1 MKRVPFAVLPL
12 AFATAGGVH
21 AQSAAL
27 DPMVVSA
34 TRTERAWL
42 DVPASVDLVDGVTV
56 RDAQLRVNLSES
68 LGRVP
73 GLVILNRQNYAQDL
87 QLSVRGFG
95 SRATFG
101 VRGLRLY
108 VDGVPASF
116 PDGQGQVSHFPLNA
130 TESIEILRGPF
141 SALYG
146 NSSGGVISLTTALKP
161 QPLRVELSGAAGSN
175 DTWRAGV
182 NLLGGTDP
190 YAYALDAGRFSTD
203 GFRDHSAATR
213 DSLNLR
219 FGIEGTPIGRVR
231 LALNSVS
238 MPDSQDPLGL
248 TRAQMEADP
257 EQASPQALQFNTRK
271 TTRQTTL
278 GGEVRTPLTPAL
290 ALTSAAWVGTRSVE
304 QYQAI
309 PVATQLPPTNPG
321 GVIDFDRGFG
331 GVDLRLGI
339 DHGIFTTS
347 VGVTAEQLD
356 EDRLGYNNFTG
367 TGASQVLGVKGALR
381 RDETNRV
388 EGTDLYFQTEA
399 RLAPAWRL
407 HAGVRTSEIRFE
419 SEDHYIVGV
428 NGDDSGST
436 KFSGTSPT
444 VGVVYK
450 LSDTASLY
458 ASYGRG
464 FETPTLNELAYRPD
478 GSAGLNT
485 DLRAAKSDNYEVGAK
500 ARFSP
505 KPARRGRALCRA
517 HQGRHRRA
525 HQRRRPFDLHQR
537 RQDAAPGHR
546 GLRRVDHRSAL
557 VVRGGGERARGA
569 LRRRIPDVRR
579 RRHARPRPC
588 RWPTA
593 TICRAC
599 PSRRCSSSC
608 AAASELVDLA
618 LEFRAQ
624 APLYVDDRNTDRAA
638 GYGVVNASAARTFT
652 LAGTVLRGFVRV
664 DNLFDR
670 EYVGSVIVNEA
681 NSRFFEPAPGRT
693 FLVGLDARF

>member
-1 MKRVPFAVLPL
+1 MKRIRLALPL
-12 AFATAGGVH
+12 AVLAAGA
-21 AQSAAL
+21 AQAQNAAL
-27 DPMVVSA
+27 DPVVVSA

-42 DVPASVDLVDGVTV
+42 DVPASVDLVDGATV

-108 VDGVPASF
+108 VDGVPATF

-130 TESIEILRGPF
+130 TESIEVLRGPF

-146 NSSGGVISLTTALKP
+146 NSSGGVISLNTVLKP
-161 QPLRVELSGAAGSN
+161 QPLRIELSGAAGSN
-175 DTWRAGV
+175 DTWRAGI
-182 NLLGGTDP
+182 NLQGGADP

-219 FGIEGTPIGRVR
+219 FGLEGTPIGRVR

-248 TRAQMEADP
+248 TRAQMEADS

-290 ALTSAAWVGTRSVE
+290 ALTTAAWVGTRSVE

-309 PVATQLPPTNPG
+309 PVATQLPPNHPG

-331 GVDLRLGI
+331 GGDIRLGI
-339 DHGIFTTS
+339 DSGIFTTT
-347 VGVTAEQLD
+347 VGLSAERLD
-356 EDRLGYNNFTG
+356 EDRFGYNNFTG

-388 EGTDLYFQTEA
+388 ESTDLYLQTEA
-399 RLAPAWRL
+399 RLSPAWRL
-407 HAGVRTSEIRFE
+407 HAGVRTSEIRYE
-419 SEDHYIVGV
+419 SDDHYIVGA

-436 KFSGTSPT
+436 KFNGTSPT

-450 LSDTASLY
+450 LSDSASLY

-478 GSAGLNT
+478 GSAGLNA
-485 DLRAAKSDNYEVGAK
+485 DLRPAKSDNYEIGAK

-505 KPARRGRALCRA
+505 SL
-517 HQGRHRRA
+517 
-525 HQRRRPFDLHQR
+525 
-537 RQDAAPGHR
+537 
-546 GLRRVDHRSAL
+546 
-557 VVRGGGERARGA
+557 RGA
-569 LRRRIPDVRR
+569 LALFAIRTTDDIVVRTNAGGRSTFTNVAKTRRQGVEASAEWTIDPRWSFAGAVSALQARYDEAFLTCGPPPCTTPTLPVADGNHLPGVPEQTLFLELRRRSD
-579 RRHARPRPC
+579 
-588 RWPTA
+588 
-593 TICRAC
+593 
-599 PSRRCSSSC
+599 
-608 AAASELVDLA
+608 LVDLA

-638 GYGVVNASAARTFT
+638 GYGVVNASAAKTFT
-652 LAGTVLRGFVRV
+652 LAGTTLRGFVRV

-681 NSRFFEPAPGRT
+681 NGRFFEPAPGRT